1 MSKGI
6 ASLLPVLPSYWA
18 FRAVGT
24 PAPAPLNFTL
34 SLLYACNSRCM
45 TCNVYERKVKIL
57 SVEEYDRI
65 LSTVGR
71 RPYWFTLSGGEP
83 FLRKDI
89 VDIVRVVY
97 ERCRPKVINIPHN
110 GTFPETT
117 AGRVEQMARDCPES
131 EIIINV
137 SLDEL
142 GHRHDRIRGTEDNF
156 ELATRTFDSL
166 KALDLPNLTVGIHTV
181 ISRFNVENFPAIYRG
196 LISMKPDSYIT
207 EIAEER
213 DELQT
218 LGTGI
223 TPAAN
228 QYGRAID
235 FLLSE
240 MRRGR
245 FHGMGRVTQSFR
257 LEYYKLARRAVVEK
271 TQSIDCYAGWAS
283 CQISPDGDVWPC
295 CIRGESAGNLRE
307 HDYDFPTVW
316 AGARM
321 NELRRSIRNKECA
334 CPLANASY
342 TNILLSPSSMA
353 RVGMNYL
360 KLSAK
365 AMAGGE
371 PEESKEP
378 AASPEAA
385 SSGNGSPA

>member
-1 MSKGI
+1 M
-6 ASLLPVLPSYWA
+6 
-18 FRAVGT
+18 
-24 PAPAPLNFTL
+24 PLNFTL

-57 SVEEYDRI
+57 SVEEYDRF

-89 VDIVRVVY
+89 NEIVRVVY

-110 GTFPETT
+110 GTFPDTT
-117 AGRVEQMARDCPES
+117 AGRVAEMARDCPES

-142 GHRHDRIRGTEDNF
+142 GHTHDRIRGTNDNY

-166 KALDLPNLTVGIHTV
+166 KALEAPNLTVGIHTV

-196 LISMKPDSYIT
+196 LMALKPDSYIT

-218 LGTGI
+218 LGTRI
-223 TPAAN
+223 TPKGD

-235 FLLSE
+235 YLLSQMKE
-240 MRRGR
+240 KR
-245 FHGMGRVTQSFR
+245 FTGMGRVTQSFR
-257 LEYYKLARRAVVEK
+257 LEYYKLARKAVVEK
-271 TQSIDCYAGWAS
+271 RQSINCYAGWAS
-283 CQISPDGDVWPC
+283 CQVSPDGEVWPC
-295 CIRGESAGNLRE
+295 CIRGESAGSLRE
-307 HDYDFPTVW
+307 NGYDFPGVW
-316 AGARM
+316 RGERM
-321 NELRRSIRNKECA
+321 NALRRSIRNKECA

-342 TNILLSPSSMA
+342 TNILLSPQSMA

-360 KLSAK
+360 RLSAR
-365 AMAGGE
+365 ALASGGGGGE
-371 PEESKEP
+371 AEEP
-378 AASPEAA
+378 AGDPAPEPQG
-385 SSGNGSPA
+385 SGSRA